1 MKYKVVEIFKS
12 LQGEGFFAGVPAIF
26 VRFAGCNLKCP
37 WCDTNHEE
45 KRELSSEEIIEEIE
59 SLGEAQILVL
69 TGGEPTIQDLRDFL
83 TKMKQKQPLAFIT
96 IETNGTK
103 PERLNRWKQLNLIDY
118 ITVSPKDGMINESIE
133 DSLRIAGEIKVVTS
147 EKTDPGI
154 YEPFIAHLFRSGRAY
169 IQACSE
175 NYEPALKFL
184 QKNKDWRLSIQMQK
198 ILKIS

>member
-1 MKYKVVEIFKS
+1 MKYKIVEIFKS

-45 KRELSSEEIIEEIE
+45 KRELSSEEIIKEIE

-83 TKMKQKQPLAFIT
+83 TKMKKKQPLAFIT

-175 NYEPALKFL
+175 NYEPALEFL